1 MLNTAIV
8 VLPLIIFV
16 LLYFSINTLLYYLI
30 IFNNSFKFTETSFKV
45 VSFLF
50 YFVLSAVIVYILFT
64 RIFKFNFLVN
74 KILLEKESFL
84 NWRFIKDLEN
94 KNSVFKN
101 IELQSRLKKSFI
113 KLKDVIIFVFFT
125 LLFITVVSI
134 LNNQV
139 INPLKTSV
147 YDTYLKK
154 FNIVTNKSLYLEGD
168 SLIVMTDKISE
179 DISIGYQGNFSL
191 LNTNTIYLGFVNG
204 QNNYITLNL
213 GNYNKKIYFD
223 VVKKPKIINSI
234 VDVRFGEN
242 YNKKFKN
249 EFIIDAFIDSKISI
263 YLNLDNATEKGKQIN
278 FSLKKDTVINI
289 VFSNDKITDSVQYY
303 FKGSQPIAPSINYEE
318 YDQGYKIY
326 ISDLYGL
333 KRLEVNEEKRNLSG
347 LGFSMILNSSNSG
360 IFRVMAENILNQKT
374 FIVLNNKTSVDYS
387 YETSDSFDGNDINNN
402 SMHDDIF
409 EDLNNLIKTLDLFYN
424 STLIEKKVYLDI
436 KEYLLKQ
443 MKIFNNS
450 NDLKIKNDIKQDLK
464 ELNEIFKEI
473 SNKQLDTKNIN
484 NEEKKLNNNLNKF
497 MNKRNSINTPNE
509 SDGDVLTA
517 EDVINLENYL
527 VNLNLIS
534 LNIDKNIYRNTSQ
547 LIRVSSLLSV
557 IDSLNVLSNKN
568 RKIGEIL
575 SLDILSIKNLAE
587 NKNSDILEV
596 RYRINNLTVKIYN
609 VLKNREVL
617 NSMSGEN
624 KQNSNC
630 SDSNG
635 NSKKPGLSEL
645 LSDIL
650 SDGNSGNNDSEQENG
665 ENKNGKGNTSNSKDD
680 GNTNDIKNENND
692 KGHNGNSLSLEE
704 IEKQLINKIGNYDN
718 QDSVFKRKIKWL
730 DYSKTERINPDLDNK
745 RKGNYV
751 NTIETEPFK
760 LTYDKPENL
769 LIIKKQILR
778 KKKNVFY

>member
-1 MLNTAIV
+1 M
-8 VLPLIIFV
+8 
-16 LLYFSINTLLYYLI
+16 
-30 IFNNSFKFTETSFKV
+30 
-45 VSFLF
+45 
-50 YFVLSAVIVYILFT
+50 
-64 RIFKFNFLVN
+64 
-74 KILLEKESFL
+74 LEKESFL

-704 IEKQLINKIGNYDN
+704 IEKQLINKIGN
-718 QDSVFKRKIKWL
+718 
-730 DYSKTERINPDLDNK
+730 
-745 RKGNYV
+745 
-751 NTIETEPFK
+751 
-760 LTYDKPENL
+760 
-769 LIIKKQILR
+769 
-778 KKKNVFY
+778 

>member
-1 MLNTAIV
+1 MLD
-8 VLPLIIFV
+8 
-16 LLYFSINTLLYYLI
+16 
-30 IFNNSFKFTETSFKV
+30 
-45 VSFLF
+45 
-50 YFVLSAVIVYILFT
+50 
-64 RIFKFNFLVN
+64 
-74 KILLEKESFL
+74 KESFL

>member
-50 YFVLSAVIVYILFT
+50 YIVLSAVIVYILFT

-534 LNIDKNIYRNTSQ
+534 LDIDKNIYRNTSQ

-680 GNTNDIKNENND
+680 GNTNDIKNENNN

-730 DYSKTERINPDLDNK
+730 DYSRTERINPDFDNK

-769 LIIKKQILR
+769 LIIKKQTLR

>member
-74 KILLEKESFL
+74 KILLDKESFL

>member
-303 FKGSQPIAPSINYEE
+303 FKGSQPITPSINYEE

>member
-1 MLNTAIV
+1 
-8 VLPLIIFV
+8 
-16 LLYFSINTLLYYLI
+16 
-30 IFNNSFKFTETSFKV
+30 
-45 VSFLF
+45 
-50 YFVLSAVIVYILFT
+50 
-64 RIFKFNFLVN
+64 
-74 KILLEKESFL
+74 LLEKESFL

>member
-1 MLNTAIV
+1 M
-8 VLPLIIFV
+8 
-16 LLYFSINTLLYYLI
+16 
-30 IFNNSFKFTETSFKV
+30 
-45 VSFLF
+45 
-50 YFVLSAVIVYILFT
+50 
-64 RIFKFNFLVN
+64 
-74 KILLEKESFL
+74 LEKESFL

-680 GNTNDIKNENND
+680 GNTNDIKNENNN

-730 DYSKTERINPDLDNK
+730 DYSRTERINPDFDNK

-769 LIIKKQILR
+769 LIIKKQTLR

>member
-1 MLNTAIV
+1 M
-8 VLPLIIFV
+8 
-16 LLYFSINTLLYYLI
+16 
-30 IFNNSFKFTETSFKV
+30 
-45 VSFLF
+45 
-50 YFVLSAVIVYILFT
+50 
-64 RIFKFNFLVN
+64 
-74 KILLEKESFL
+74 LEKESFL

-534 LNIDKNIYRNTSQ
+534 LDIDKNIYRNTSQ

-680 GNTNDIKNENND
+680 GNTNDIKNENNN

-730 DYSKTERINPDLDNK
+730 DYSRTERINPDFDNK

-769 LIIKKQILR
+769 LIIKKQTLR

>member
-1 MLNTAIV
+1 
-8 VLPLIIFV
+8 
-16 LLYFSINTLLYYLI
+16 
-30 IFNNSFKFTETSFKV
+30 
-45 VSFLF
+45 
-50 YFVLSAVIVYILFT
+50 
-64 RIFKFNFLVN
+64 
-74 KILLEKESFL
+74 LLEKESFL

-424 STLIEKKVYLDI
+424 STLIGKKVYLDI

>member
-347 LGFSMILNSSNSG
+347 LGFSMILNSSNRG

>member
-101 IELQSRLKKSFI
+101 IELQSR
-113 KLKDVIIFVFFT
+113 
-125 LLFITVVSI
+125 

-347 LGFSMILNSSNSG
+347 LGFSMILNSSNRG

>member
-1 MLNTAIV
+1 
-8 VLPLIIFV
+8 
-16 LLYFSINTLLYYLI
+16 
-30 IFNNSFKFTETSFKV
+30 
-45 VSFLF
+45 
-50 YFVLSAVIVYILFT
+50 
-64 RIFKFNFLVN
+64 
-74 KILLEKESFL
+74 
-84 NWRFIKDLEN
+84 
-94 KNSVFKN
+94 
-101 IELQSRLKKSFI
+101 
-113 KLKDVIIFVFFT
+113 
-125 LLFITVVSI
+125 
-134 LNNQV
+134 
-139 INPLKTSV
+139 
-147 YDTYLKK
+147 
-154 FNIVTNKSLYLEGD
+154 
-168 SLIVMTDKISE
+168 
-179 DISIGYQGNFSL
+179 
-191 LNTNTIYLGFVNG
+191 
-204 QNNYITLNL
+204 
-213 GNYNKKIYFD
+213 
-223 VVKKPKIINSI
+223 
-234 VDVRFGEN
+234 
-242 YNKKFKN
+242 
-249 EFIIDAFIDSKISI
+249 
-263 YLNLDNATEKGKQIN
+263 
-278 FSLKKDTVINI
+278 
-289 VFSNDKITDSVQYY
+289 
-303 FKGSQPIAPSINYEE
+303 
-318 YDQGYKIY
+318 
-326 ISDLYGL
+326 
-333 KRLEVNEEKRNLSG
+333 
-347 LGFSMILNSSNSG
+347 
-360 IFRVMAENILNQKT
+360 
-374 FIVLNNKTSVDYS
+374 
-387 YETSDSFDGNDINNN
+387 
-402 SMHDDIF
+402 
-409 EDLNNLIKTLDLFYN
+409 
-424 STLIEKKVYLDI
+424 
-436 KEYLLKQ
+436 
-443 MKIFNNS
+443 
-450 NDLKIKNDIKQDLK
+450 
-464 ELNEIFKEI
+464 
-473 SNKQLDTKNIN
+473 
-484 NEEKKLNNNLNKF
+484 

>member
-1 MLNTAIV
+1 M
-8 VLPLIIFV
+8 
-16 LLYFSINTLLYYLI
+16 I

-50 YFVLSAVIVYILFT
+50 YIVLSAVIVYILFT

-534 LNIDKNIYRNTSQ
+534 LDIDKNIYRNTSQ

-680 GNTNDIKNENND
+680 GNTNDIKNENNN

-730 DYSKTERINPDLDNK
+730 DYSRTERINPDFDNK

-769 LIIKKQILR
+769 LIIKKQTLR

>member
-1 MLNTAIV
+1 M
-8 VLPLIIFV
+8 
-16 LLYFSINTLLYYLI
+16 
-30 IFNNSFKFTETSFKV
+30 
-45 VSFLF
+45 
-50 YFVLSAVIVYILFT
+50 
-64 RIFKFNFLVN
+64 
-74 KILLEKESFL
+74 LEKESFL